1 VRLEFP
7 KKEDCAV
14 KCDLCDKEF
23 NNSEELKR
31 HKEQVHPMDQGEVPE
46 IKDENP
52 EVKRE
57 KEDSEVEM
65 PLSAERTR

>member
-1 VRLEFP
+1 
-7 KKEDCAV
+7 V

-31 HKEQVHPMDQGEVPE
+31 HKEQVHPMDESETPDMDV
-46 IKDENP
+46 ENP

-57 KEDSEVEM
+57 QSGSEVDM
-65 PLSAERTR
+65 PQPVERTR

>member
-1 VRLEFP
+1 M
-7 KKEDCAV
+7 

-31 HKEQVHPMDQGEVPE
+31 HKEQVHPMDERETPDMDV
-46 IKDENP
+46 ENP

-57 KEDSEVEM
+57 QSDSEVEM
-65 PLSAERTR
+65 PQPVERTR